1 MFTEG
6 AMEVR
11 ARDIVWKFAPN
22 VRPEYERAF
31 IDGDELLDDFGIST
45 PARLAHF
52 MAQVFHETGA
62 LHTLIENGRYNRG
75 NLAHMWDEGNWHS
88 YFPNRDACLAM
99 AEQCAADGGRALFSL
114 VYGRRS
120 LGNRPGTEDGWTY
133 RGRGLL
139 QTTGREAYQ
148 RYGERFE
155 VAFEDQ
161 PDLIFAPEHALKP
174 ALAEWQDGNLNR
186 YADAGNIEHI
196 TARINGGTV
205 GLPGRKA
212 WFYRIYPFAQ
222 AGLSRPWRVQAEL
235 YLKGILADRPDG
247 IVGRRTRAAI
257 AAYRTDAQLP
267 AGEGIDDELLQSLG
281 VQE

>member
-1 MFTEG
+1 
-6 AMEVR
+6 MEVR

-31 IDGDELLDDFGIST
+31 IVGDELLDEYGINTAS
-45 PARLAHF
+45 RLSHF
-52 MAQVFHETGA
+52 LAQVFHETGA
-62 LHTLIENGRYNRG
+62 LHTLIENGRYNRR
-75 NLAHMWDEGNWHS
+75 NLARMWDGGNWHR
-88 YFPNRDACLAM
+88 YFADREACLAM
-99 AEQCAADGGRALFSL
+99 AEKCAVDQGKALFSL

-139 QTTGREAYQ
+139 QTTGRGAY
-148 RYGERFE
+148 RTYGERFD
-155 VAFEDQ
+155 VDFEGQ

-205 GLPGRKA
+205 GLDGRKA
-212 WFYRIYPFAQ
+212 WFYKIFPFAQ
-222 AGLSRPWRVQAEL
+222 AGLGRAWRVQAEL

-247 IVGRRTRAAI
+247 IVGRRTRTAI
-257 AAYRTDAQLP
+257 AAYREGAQLP
-267 AGEGIDDELLQSLG
+267 EGEGIDEQLLNSLG
-281 VQE
+281 IAD